1 MSGISNASIINRI
14 HSALTDILSQ
24 TENNNNKLRLLVTNT
39 RLNASLSLKLDTNYS
54 KFIDIIVAMEFETIC
69 EEILITA
76 TTNAAHQAT
85 SI

>member
-1 MSGISNASIINRI
+1 M
-14 HSALTDILSQ
+14 
-24 TENNNNKLRLLVTNT
+24 LVYH
-39 RLNASLSLKLDTNYS
+39 LKLDTNYS